1 MSVLETRVVTEW
13 HDECAGC
20 GNHQLPPIGE
30 AGFFS
35 GDEPLCAG
43 CVGEILELEV
53 ALPESLSKPD
63 RPPTGRSP

>member
-1 MSVLETRVVTEW
+1 MSVLETKVVTEW
-13 HDECAGC
+13 HDECDGC

-53 ALPESLSKPD
+53 AAS
-63 RPPTGRSP
+63 